1 MRDSSEIIDTTVII
15 DTGCAN
21 LNSVKFACERV
32 LAAEFTKE
40 FATGAGKQA
49 RQLIV
54 SCDINTIRAATR
66 VILPGVGSA
75 TAAMRQLQAKDLCQ
89 LIAEL
94 KQPLLGICLGM
105 QLLTEFSSEG
115 DVACLGIIPT
125 KINPLQADN
134 LPVPHMGWNQL
145 SVSSHP
151 LFRGV
156 ASGSF
161 VYFVHSFAAPQSNF
175 TLATCHYGQEFSAAI
190 GRDNFMG
197 VQFHPEKSALVGEQI
212 LRNFMEMN

>member
-1 MRDSSEIIDTTVII
+1 MSTDTDIIASTGMRDSSEIIDTTVII

-40 FATGAGKQA
+40 FALEFPQGADKQA

-145 SVSSHP
+145 SV
-151 LFRGV
+151 
-156 ASGSF
+156 
-161 VYFVHSFAAPQSNF
+161 
-175 TLATCHYGQEFSAAI
+175 
-190 GRDNFMG
+190 
-197 VQFHPEKSALVGEQI
+197 
-212 LRNFMEMN
+212 